1 MNDQEKRMEEYRR
14 IISEAVSLRK
24 ESGKTMQNIAD
35 EMGIK
40 QPNLFRL
47 ESMAHEVKVGTLL
60 AYLDALDCTLEI
72 VPRNKKKKKQPKFE
86 NFGDLENMS
95 AKQFIR
101 IMMYMYKLA
110 GIEGIEIIPDDEK

>member
-1 MNDQEKRMEEYRR
+1 MNNQEKRTSEYRR

-47 ESMAHEVKVGTLL
+47 ESMTHEVKVGTLL
-60 AYLDALDCTLEI
+60 AYLDAIDCTLEI
-72 VPRNKKKKKQPKFE
+72 VPRSKKKLPKIE
-86 NFGDLENMS
+86 KYGDLDGMS
-95 AKQFIR
+95 AKQLLR
-101 IMMYMYKLA
+101 IMVYFFNNVGRGGL
-110 GIEGIEIIPDDEK
+110 EFVPDDTET